1 MVKYLDPRSILNF
14 SFLYTSYQYI
24 VGGIRARRLF
34 VENDVNV
41 KTGDRVL
48 DIGCGP
54 GDILKFLPE
63 VEYVGIDVDANYIDT
78 AKKKYPQHT
87 FYCTGVEAFDT
98 ETLGLFDVVVSSG
111 VVHHLDDKQAFD
123 LFSIAKKALKE
134 SGKLITFDGC
144 YIEQQ
149 NSISRKFLEMDRG
162 KFVRNEKEYKQLAQ
176 KHFDSVSTKIDE
188 TYFHIPYTSIIMTC
202 NN

>member
-78 AKKKYPQHT
+78 AKKKYPP
-87 FYCTGVEAFDT
+87 
-98 ETLGLFDVVVSSG
+98 
-111 VVHHLDDKQAFD
+111 
-123 LFSIAKKALKE
+123 
-134 SGKLITFDGC
+134 
-144 YIEQQ
+144 
-149 NSISRKFLEMDRG
+149 
-162 KFVRNEKEYKQLAQ
+162 
-176 KHFDSVSTKIDE
+176 
-188 TYFHIPYTSIIMTC
+188 TYFLLYRSRSFRYRNSWIV
-202 NN
+202 